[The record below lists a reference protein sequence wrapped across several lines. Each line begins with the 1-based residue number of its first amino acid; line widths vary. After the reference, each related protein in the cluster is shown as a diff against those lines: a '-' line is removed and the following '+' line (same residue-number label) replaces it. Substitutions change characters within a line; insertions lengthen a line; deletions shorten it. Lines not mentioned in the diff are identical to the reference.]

1 MKIETGGSIV
11 ILLKFL
17 FIKPGNYIRTM
28 ILTFSFKKRMKLDL
42 NRYTILQILS
52 ITLFEKMFLL
62 QALAE
67 TDYKNKINSCNM
79 QLYLY
84 ES

>member
-1 MKIETGGSIV
+1 M

-42 NRYTILQILS
+42 NRYTVLQILRL
-52 ITLFEKMFLL
+52 TLFEKISLL

-67 TDYKNKINSCNM
+67 TDYKNKIISCHM
-79 QLYLY
+79 QLNLY

>member
-1 MKIETGGSIV
+1 MIDLGTITYNFGPCKIVKICICIMQSETSSTMT
-11 ILLKFL
+11 LLV
-17 FIKPGNYIRTM
+17 RT
-28 ILTFSFKKRMKLDL
+28 
-42 NRYTILQILS
+42 Y
-52 ITLFEKMFLL
+52 TLFEKMFLL

-79 QLYLY
+79 QLNLY